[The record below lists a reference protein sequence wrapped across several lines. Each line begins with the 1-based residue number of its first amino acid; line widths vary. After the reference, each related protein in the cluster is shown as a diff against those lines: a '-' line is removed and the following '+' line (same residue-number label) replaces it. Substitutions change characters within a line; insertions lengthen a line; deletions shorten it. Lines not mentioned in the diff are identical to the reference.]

1 MSKKLYI
8 KTYGCQ
14 MNTYDS
20 DKMVELLKPLGFE
33 VTDTPKDA
41 DLAILNTCHI
51 RDKAE
56 QKVYSD
62 LGRLHKHQ
70 KAAQKEGRDV
80 IIAVAGCVAQAA
92 GEEILRQAPYVSMVF
107 GPQTYHRLP
116 EYLMR
121 KAPHLVDTEFP
132 VESKFDF
139 LPQTAAS
146 KTSAFISIQEGC
158 DKFCTFCC
166 VPYTRG
172 AEFSR
177 PVQAVLDEAHQL
189 IDLGVIEITLL
200 GQNVNAYHG
209 EGPDGKEWGLAILI
223 EELAKIKGLLRI
235 RYTTSHPRDMDDAL
249 IQAHVDIPQLMPY
262 LHLPVQSGSDLILKA
277 MNRKHTIA
285 RYHEIMNQIK
295 SKRSDILVSSD
306 FIAGFP
312 GETDE
317 DHRQTV
323 QLILDY
329 IDTGYSFCYSPRPGT
344 PASVADNQIPEEIKK
359 QRLHEIQ
366 EALTYKQLQRNQADV
381 GKIMPVL
388 VEKTGRKENQ
398 MIGKSPYLQS
408 VCFQGKSRLLGSI
421 VDIKITAGY
430 ANTLEGDISIL
441 STDEVA

>member
-1 MSKKLYI
+1 MAKKLYV
-8 KTYGCQ
+8 KTYGCA
-14 MNTYDS
+14 MNVYDS
-20 DKMVELLKPLGFE
+20 DKMIELLKPLGFN
-33 VTDTPKDA
+33 VTIDPKEA

-62 LGRLHKHQ
+62 LGRLNKHK
-70 KAAQKEGRDV
+70 KAANKEGRDL
-80 IIAVAGCVAQAA
+80 IIVVAGCVAQAA
-92 GEEILRQAPYVSMVF
+92 GDEILRQAPYVSMVV

-116 EYLMR
+116 EYLAR
-121 KAPHLVDTEFP
+121 NTPHLVDIEFP

-139 LPQTAAS
+139 LPQTAAT

-177 PVQAVLDEAHQL
+177 PVQALIEEANHLVDQ
-189 IDLGVIEITLL
+189 GVIDITLL

-209 EGPDGKEWGLAILI
+209 EGSNNTEWGLARLI
-223 EELAKIKGLLRI
+223 EELAKIKNLQRI
-235 RYTTSHPRDMDDAL
+235 SYTTSHPKDMDDAL
-249 IQAHVDIPQLMPY
+249 IQAHGDIPTLLPY
-262 LHLPVQSGSDLILKA
+262 LHLPVQSGSDTVLKA

-295 SKRSDILVSSD
+295 TKRSDILVSSD

-317 DHRQTV
+317 DHRQTL

-344 PASVADNQIPEEIKK
+344 PASIADNQIPEDIKK

-366 EALTYKQLQRNQADV
+366 EALTYKQIQRNQADV
-381 GKIMPVL
+381 GKTMSVL
-388 VEKTGRKENQ
+388 VEKTGKQENQ

-421 VDIKITAGY
+421 VDIEITAGF
-430 ANTLEGDISIL
+430 ANTLAGDIV
-441 STDEVA
+441 TNG